1 MSRFDEAAEVSTS
14 ELIVILCTAPDEAT
28 GEKLAGALVEER
40 LAACVNLIPGIRSFY
55 RWRGGIESDAEVQ
68 LLIKTRQDLFGR
80 VASWLDE
87 HHPYDV
93 PEVVAIRAASVSEP
107 YRAWA
112 LEATED

>member
-1 MSRFDEAAEVSTS
+1 MSAA
-14 ELIVILCTAPDEAT
+14 ELIVILCTVPDEAT
-28 GEKLAGALVEER
+28 GEKLAGALVGAR

-55 RWRGGIESDAEVQ
+55 RWRGAIESETEVQ
-68 LLIKTRQDLFGR
+68 LLIKTRQDLFDR

-93 PEVVAIRAASVSEP
+93 PEVVAIPAGSVSEP

-112 LEATED
+112 LEATDD